1 VAPPRAVIL
10 TGERDAGKTTLCLA
24 LAALSP
30 RYDGLVTPRLFDP
43 AGNRAG
49 IAARCLST
57 REEWVLARSDRD
69 LDGPR
74 FGRFGFSSAG
84 IERAVGCLR
93 GILLRSRGGGEE
105 GSRDRGGGKG
115 SGDRVDRESGGDGPV
130 RGTIVVID
138 EIGPLELEQGTGLA
152 PVLPLLAGA
161 GHLLLVVRPSLAGL
175 VEALVPG
182 HRRTVIV
189 VTPEH
194 RTSLATAI
202 NVLFD

>member
-1 VAPPRAVIL
+1 MAPPRAVIL

-57 REEWVLARSDRD
+57 REEWVLARSDAE

-74 FGRFGFSSAG
+74 IGQFSFSSAG
-84 IERAVGCLR
+84 LERAVDSLR
-93 GILLRSRGGGEE
+93 GILTR
-105 GSRDRGGGKG
+105 
-115 SGDRVDRESGGDGPV
+115 P
-130 RGTIVVID
+130 RGTDGSSGTGCSPDAGDTPGTGGSPGTAQQPVVIVD
-138 EIGPLELEQGTGLA
+138 EIGPLELEQGAGLA
-152 PVLPLLAGA
+152 QVLPLLAGA

-182 HRRTVIV
+182 HRRTFIV

-194 RTSLATAI
+194 RASLATAVD
-202 NVLFD
+202 VLFD

>member
-1 VAPPRAVIL
+1 VSPPRAVLL

-57 REEWVLARSDRD
+57 GEEWVLARSNRD

-93 GILLRSRGGGEE
+93 GILLRSQG
-105 GSRDRGGGKG
+105 
-115 SGDRVDRESGGDGPV
+115 
-130 RGTIVVID
+130 GTIVVID
-138 EIGPLELEQGTGLA
+138 EIGPLELERGEGLA
-152 PVLPLLAGA
+152 PVLPLLADA
-161 GHLLLVVRPSLAGL
+161 GHLLLVVRPSLVDR
-175 VEALVPG
+175 VEALVPR
-182 HRRTVIV
+182 HERALLV
-189 VTPEH
+189 VTPEN
-194 RTSLATAI
+194 RSSLASVVEGRFA
-202 NVLFD
+202 